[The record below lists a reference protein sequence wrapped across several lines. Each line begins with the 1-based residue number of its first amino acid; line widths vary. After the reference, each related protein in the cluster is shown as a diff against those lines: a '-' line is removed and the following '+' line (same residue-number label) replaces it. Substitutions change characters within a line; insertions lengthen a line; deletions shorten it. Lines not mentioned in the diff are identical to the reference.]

1 MDQLQMAKQMIQMN
15 KLVFDNN
22 YNMIMSAYEQNKL
35 MLTTML
41 GQASN
46 LPVEAKSAI
55 DEWLKNYKKGCE
67 ELKDMIDQGYQI
79 VEKTMEDATSK
90 S

>member
-22 YNMIMSAYEQNKL
+22 YNMIMTAYEQNKL
-35 MLTTML
+35 ILSTML

-46 LPVEAKSAI
+46 LPVETKAAI
-55 DEWLKNYKKGCE
+55 DEWLKTYKKGCE
-67 ELKDMIDQGYQI
+67 ELKNMIDQGYHM
-79 VEKTMEDATSK
+79 VEKTMEDANP
-90 S
+90 

>member
-35 MLTTML
+35 MLNTML
-41 GQASN
+41 TQTTD
-46 LPVEAKSAI
+46 LPPEAKSAI
-55 DEWLKNYKKGCE
+55 EDWLKTYKKGCE
-67 ELKDMIDQGYQI
+67 ELKDMIDQGYKV
-79 VEKTMEDATSK
+79 VEKAMSDAAS
-90 S
+90 

>member
-22 YNMIMSAYEQNKL
+22 YNMIMAAYEQNKL
-35 MLTTML
+35 ILSTML

-46 LPVEAKSAI
+46 LPVETKAAI
-55 DEWLKNYKKGCE
+55 DEWLKTYKKGCE
-67 ELKDMIDQGYQI
+67 ELKNMIDQGYNV
-79 VEKTMEDATSK
+79 VEKTMEDANP
-90 S
+90 

>member
-1 MDQLQMAKQMIQMN
+1 MDQMQMAKQMIQMN

-35 MLTTML
+35 IFSTML

-46 LPVEAKSAI
+46 LPVEAKNAI
-55 DEWLKNYKKGCE
+55 EEWLKMYKKGCE
-67 ELKDMIDQGYQI
+67 ELKDMIDQGYQM
-79 VEKTMEDATSK
+79 VEKTMSDAGS
-90 S
+90 